1 MILTLAQYLKEVNG
15 TPSSIARAAKVAPS
29 VVTRYLRG
37 ERGISAQTARK
48 ISQAT
53 QGIVSL
59 EELLFSVDCNHVS

>member
-1 MILTLAQYLKEVNG
+1 MTLAQYLKEVNE
-15 TPSSIARAAKVAPS
+15 TPSSIARAAEVAPS

-53 QGIVSL
+53 QGTVSL
-59 EELLFSVDCNHVS
+59 EELLFIDCNHVS